1 MWVFLGF
8 PVGGLEGWN
17 GGPQTSPMHGP
28 LQTPY
33 WGRLGGGQ
41 AFGPPF
47 HPVDFPKG
55 NPEEYPYFPSI
66 G

>member
-8 PVGGLEGWN
+8 PVGGLEGWS
-17 GGPQTSPMHGP
+17 GGPQTSPIGGG
-28 LQTPY
+28 
-33 WGRLGGGQ
+33 WWGGGQ

-47 HPVDFPKG
+47 HPVDFPRG

>member
-1 MWVFLGF
+1 MGS
-8 PVGGLEGWN
+8 VG
-17 GGPQTSPMHGP
+17 QFSKIA
-28 LQTPY
+28 
-33 WGRLGGGQ
+33 RLGGGQ